1 LENKSKIL
9 FSTTIV
15 VILITSMM
23 LTILPANAQTTYT
36 NKQDG
41 GSVALPSGVTPD
53 VTVETTAYLSFR
65 PNPVGKDQTFL
76 VNMWLTPATH
86 ASRYLSDYK
95 VTITK
100 PDGTQDVI
108 TLDSYKADTTAYFE
122 YIADQVGTWKLQ
134 FEFPG
139 GFYPAGNYTVDE
151 GTYIGNQVV
160 SFPKSCYYAPSKT
173 AEQTLVVQEEIVASW
188 IDPTPTPTDYWT
200 RPVSPEH
207 RDWVPFL
214 GNYPGT
220 GIVGG
225 SNDPNWPADTNAYKS
240 NYDFTPYVQAPDT
253 SHVVWKRQGAISGLI
268 GGSQGQISL
277 TRGGGNPS
285 IIYSGRCYQSVTKV
299 FDGVT
304 QSVWQCYDL
313 RTGEIYWEKTGV
325 TQVPTTISY
334 QAYATANT
342 AAAAG
347 KEAANLG
354 GLNVALMYVGSGRII
369 KYDPW
374 SGSVTMNVS
383 TSPLTSATQYGDM
396 LFLSIQ
402 NLGNASKPN
411 YRLINWT
418 LSQSVGPGPSYTV
431 TYKVDVLGNVS
442 FPWSSL
448 GTAVDY
454 EAGIAATTTAVNDA
468 TAIGAY
474 YGTRIQAASIV
485 TGQLLWD
492 KTVEDTM
499 YSSSCTVADHGKV
512 AAVMMSGCYN
522 AYDLRTGNL
531 AWTSE
536 QMDYPWSAP
545 GFGAYAVQ
553 SAYGMIFREAYD
565 GIYAFD
571 WDDGSIVW
579 HYVAPAN
586 PYETPYTDENGTTV
600 YSFDAGATIADGK
613 IFSYTT
619 EHTPSQ
625 PITRGWGL
633 HCIDAYTGEGIWNI
647 TGYMTPGA
655 IADGYITASCGYD
668 GYTYVFG
675 KGKSATTV
683 SVPQI
688 AISSGTSAIISGTVL
703 DMSPAQEGT
712 ACVSKESMT
721 QWMEYLHLQRSIP
734 SNVVGVPVSIDAVDP
749 NGNAVHIADVT
760 SDMSGTFSYTWT
772 PTMEG
777 DYTITA
783 SFMGDDSYGSSW
795 AETHATVAQAPEE
808 TPVTTAISFDSI
820 NSSVTTTIIGGVVAI
835 IIAVALVGLLILKKK

>member
-1 LENKSKIL
+1 LK
-9 FSTTIV
+9 
-15 VILITSMM
+15 
-23 LTILPANAQTTYT
+23 
-36 NKQDG
+36 
-41 GSVALPSGVTPD
+41 
-53 VTVETTAYLSFR
+53 
-65 PNPVGKDQTFL
+65 
-76 VNMWLTPATH
+76 
-86 ASRYLSDYK
+86 
-95 VTITK
+95 
-100 PDGTQDVI
+100 
-108 TLDSYKADTTAYFE
+108 
-122 YIADQVGTWKLQ
+122 

-139 GFYPAGNYTVDE
+139 GYYPAGNYTVDE

-160 SFPKSCYYAPSKT
+160 SFPKSCYYTPSET

-188 IDPTPTPTDYWT
+188 IDPIPTPVDYWT

-214 GNYPGT
+214 GNYPST
-220 GIVGG
+220 GIVGD
-225 SNDPNWPADTNAYKS
+225 STDPNWPADTNIYKS

-253 SHVVWKRQGAISGLI
+253 SHVVWKKQGAISGLI

-277 TRGGGNPS
+277 TRGGGTPS

-313 RTGEIYWEKTGV
+313 RTGEIYWEKTGI

-374 SGSVTMNVS
+374 SGAVTMNVS

-402 NLGNASKPN
+402 NIGNTTNPN

-431 TYKVDVLGNVS
+431 TYKVNVLSNVT

-474 YGTRIQAASIV
+474 YGTRIQAVSIV

-499 YSSSCTVADHGKV
+499 YSSSCTTADHGKV
-512 AAVMMSGCYN
+512 AVLMMSGSYN
-522 AYDLRTGNL
+522 AYDLSTGNL
-531 AWTSE
+531 AWKSE
-536 QMDYPWSAP
+536 RMDYPWSAP

-553 SAYGMIFREAYD
+553 SAYGLLYREAYD

-571 WDDGSIVW
+571 WSDGSIAW

-613 IFSYTT
+613 IYSYTT

-633 HCIDAYTGEGIWNI
+633 HCIDAYTGKGIWNI

-655 IADGYITASCGYD
+655 MADGYLTASCGYD

-675 KGKSATTV
+675 KGQSATTV
-683 SVPQI
+683 LAPQL
-688 AISSGTSAIISGTVL
+688 AITSGTSAIISGTVL

-712 ACVSKESMT
+712 PCVSKESMT
-721 QWMEYLHLQRSIP
+721 EWMEYLHMQHSIP
-734 SNVVGVPVSIDAVDP
+734 TNVVGVPVSIDAVDP
-749 NGNAVHIADVT
+749 NGNAVHIGDAV

-772 PTMEG
+772 PTMSG

-795 AETHATVAQAPEE
+795 AETHATVAQAPAS
-808 TPVTTAISFDSI
+808 TPTASAVSFDTI
-820 NSSVTTTIIGGVVAI
+820 NSNVTTTIVGGVVAI
-835 IIAVALVGLLILKKK
+835 IIAIAIVGLLVLKKK